1 MVGSNEGN
9 ASVGGWAINRNAGS
23 PRANARNFY
32 GIEVSLLKPRLS
44 FLRSLF
50 DWMSVRGFCLFL
62 FFAFLRI
69 FVNLGLN
76 FFFSLPF

>member
-32 GIEVSLLKPRLS
+32 GIEVSLLKLRLS

-50 DWMSVRGFCLFL
+50 DWMSVKRILLIPLFC
-62 FFAFLRI
+62 I
-69 FVNLGLN
+69 
-76 FFFSLPF
+76 S